1 MLLAID
7 IIGFFNY
14 IVLCVYNRITSP
26 LVYGLVLQLTA
37 TRKIDSIYSA
47 FKRVIHSYF
56 IRLPS
61 ILLV

>member
-14 IVLCVYNRITSP
+14 IVLCVYNRITSL

-47 FKRVIHSYF
+47 YQKGHSLVFY
-56 IRLPS
+56 LYT